1 MAGAFDDRGDAFVVE
16 RNLDVHEVLRGRS
29 RNGANALEPLTIKR
43 ALVSERFFIILFG
56 IPLSIISI
64 NSIIKMISHFNFKI
78 LRILFKLNVN
88 FRLD

>member
-29 RNGANALEPLTIKR
+29 RNGANALEPLTSKR

-64 NSIIKMISHFNFKI
+64 NSMISHFNFTYWYNTI
-78 LRILFKLNVN
+78 LRLYFI
-88 FRLD
+88 